1 MSSDGIRKFTGCLIL
16 IAGLFFAFF
25 LWMPI
30 GAEESY
36 DEKYETVTYIGIAV
50 LIPLTFWIGLRLIM
64 KESAGM
70 QTLRLDQDD
79 SNKDN
84 HV

>member
-1 MSSDGIRKFTGCLIL
+1 MSYEGIRKFIGCLII
-16 IAGLFFAFF
+16 IAGLFFALF
-25 LWMPI
+25 LLGSI

-50 LIPLTFWIGLRLIM
+50 LIPLTLWIGIRLII
-64 KESAGM
+64 KEGTGM
-70 QTLRLDQDD
+70 QSLRLDQND
-79 SNKDN
+79 SKKDT